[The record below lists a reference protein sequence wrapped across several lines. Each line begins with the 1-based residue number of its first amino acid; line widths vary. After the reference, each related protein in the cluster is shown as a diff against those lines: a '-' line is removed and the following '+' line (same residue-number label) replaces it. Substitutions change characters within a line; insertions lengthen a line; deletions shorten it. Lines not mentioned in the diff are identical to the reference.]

1 MNIDEMKILAVE
13 AVKTTIGEGAET
25 AEVTVSGQD
34 RFSVTVRNEKTDNLT
49 ESVSSRISITLSIGK
64 KKSSITTSDLSA
76 ENIRKMIREA
86 VELSSVMDRD
96 EYFDLPDPEE
106 TGVAGEINGL
116 FDNDATG
123 IPADEKISTALALEK
138 AASGL
143 DKRIISDGASFS
155 SGIYS
160 LVFANSLG
168 FCEGY
173 SQTWFSTDV
182 SCAVEDTG
190 RNDKN
195 TARKQ
200 SSFWFSTSCDRAG
213 LDDIENT
220 ARIAVKRTLRKL
232 GAVKP
237 ETCSVPV
244 IFDQVTARK
253 FLGCI
258 AAAVNGGNI
267 YKRASFLADML
278 GREISSPLVTIIDDP
293 LMPGRL
299 GSRPFDAEGVK
310 SRKNMVVENGIL
322 RTYLLSSYQGR
333 KLSMKT
339 TGSSGGISNFYMV
352 PGSNSLDEIISS
364 IDEGLFLTALSGPG
378 ANWSSGDFSQ
388 GAQGIWISKG
398 KLTHPVTEFTI
409 AGTFADMLS
418 KISMV
423 EDRLEWKST
432 VACPS
437 FKIDQMTISGS

>member
-1 MNIDEMKILAVE
+1 MNMDEMKTLALD

-34 RFSVTVRNEKTDNLT
+34 RFSVTVRNERTDNLT
-49 ESVSSRISITLSIGK
+49 ESVSSRISITLSVGK
-64 KKSSITTSDLSA
+64 RKSSITTSDLSS
-76 ENIRKMIREA
+76 ENIRKMIGEA

-96 EYFDLPDPEE
+96 EYFSLPDPEE
-106 TGVAGEINGL
+106 TGVAGEIQGL
-116 FDNDATG
+116 FDLEAAG
-123 IPADEKISTALALEK
+123 IPADEKISIAMALEK
-138 AASGL
+138 AACEM
-143 DKRIISDGASFS
+143 DKRIISDGASYS

-160 LVFANSLG
+160 LVFANSSG

-173 SQTWFSTDV
+173 KQTWFSTDI
-182 SCAVEDTG
+182 SCAAEDTAQDG
-190 RNDKN
+190 EN

-213 LDDIENT
+213 LDPIENT
-220 ARIAVKRTLRKL
+220 ASIAVKRTLRKL
-232 GAVKP
+232 GAIKP
-237 ETCSVPV
+237 KTCSVPV
-244 IFDQVTARK
+244 IFDQVSARK

-258 AAAVNGGNI
+258 ASAVNGGNI
-267 YKRASFLADML
+267 YKRSSFLADML
-278 GREISSPLVTIIDDP
+278 GKEISSPLVTIIDDP

-299 GSRPFDAEGVK
+299 GSRPFDAEGVRSK
-310 SRKNMVVENGIL
+310 KNTVVENGVL
-322 RTYLLSSYQGR
+322 KSYLLSSYQAR

-352 PGSNSLDEIISS
+352 PGKRTLDEIISS

-388 GAQGIWISKG
+388 GAQGIWISDG

-409 AGTFADMLS
+409 AGTFSEMLS

-423 EDRLEWKST
+423 EDSLDWKST
-432 VACPS
+432 VASPA
-437 FKIDQMTISGS
+437 FKIDRMTISGS